1 MEDYKRKR
9 SNDGDRYQLEE
20 ALAREL
26 LTTYHMTQRKVLTG
40 ERMAWIEKRYG
51 MGSVK
56 RVRDHMVRL
65 QQELSGECLSG
76 KTSSD

>member
-26 LTTYHMTQRKVLTG
+26 LTTYQVTQRKVLTG

-56 RVRDHMVRL
+56 RIRDHMVRL
-65 QQELSGECLSG
+65 QTLETEHQSER
-76 KTSSD
+76 TSSE